1 MNVVQTELPG
11 VGMLE
16 PAVHGDARGFFMET
30 WNRRRYEN
38 LGISAG
44 FVQDNLSYSAKGV
57 LRGLHF
63 QHPNAQG
70 KLVSVL
76 RGEVFDVAVDVRL
89 GSPSFGAWVG
99 VTLSAENRRQLYVPE
114 GFAHGFVV
122 TGEAALFSYKCTAY
136 YSPETEHSLL
146 WSDPALG
153 IDWPVEAPGVSAKD
167 GSAPPLAQIAA
178 EKLPRYA
185 AARNEKPGRAER
197 A

>member
-1 MNVVQTELPG
+1 MNVVETRLPG
-11 VGMLE
+11 VVVLE
-16 PAVHGDARGFFMET
+16 PAVHSDERGFFMET
-30 WNRRRYEN
+30 WNRRRYEE
-38 LGISAG
+38 LGLPAD
-44 FVQDNLSYSAKGV
+44 FVQDNLSYSTKGV

-63 QHPNAQG
+63 QNPDAQG

-76 RGEVFDVAVDVRL
+76 KGEIFDVAVDVRL
-89 GSPSFGAWVG
+89 GSPHFGRWVG

-146 WSDPALG
+146 WSDLDLG
-153 IDWPVEAPGVSAKD
+153 INWPVEAPEVSAKD

-178 EKLPRYA
+178 ERLPQYTEA
-185 AARNEKPGRAER
+185 GAYGNWRA
-197 A
+197 